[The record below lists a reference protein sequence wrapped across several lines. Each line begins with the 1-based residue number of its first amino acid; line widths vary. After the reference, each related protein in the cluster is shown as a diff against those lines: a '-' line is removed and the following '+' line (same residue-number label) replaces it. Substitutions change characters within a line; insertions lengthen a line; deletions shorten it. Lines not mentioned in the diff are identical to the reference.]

1 MFIVDIKVSRINILE
16 TLFLKYSGD
25 VLNRKIFKFVIKMI
39 IKVCQSVQACCA
51 MSCISSGNF
60 C

>member
-1 MFIVDIKVSRINILE
+1 MFMVDIKVNRINILE

-39 IKVCQSVQACCA
+39 IKVCQSVK
-51 MSCISSGNF
+51 
-60 C
+60 